1 MTVYRRGAS
10 GSKDLTLAAAVGL
23 LAGSVAF
30 YFARIWFQREPLG
43 GVGRSLS
50 PEREDLPGRGGRST
64 PDRRSDSPPG

>member
-1 MTVYRRGAS
+1 MSVYRRGPS

-43 GVGRSLS
+43 DVERSPS
-50 PEREDLPGRGGRST
+50 PERDLPGPDGRSA
-64 PDRRSDSPPG
+64 PDRRAGSPPP